1 MSTLLHATS
10 CCRFFVAVHGFPAES
25 GIQGVRVHENLNH
38 FTNKANEKNV
48 ISKDKPVTGY
58 GF

>member
-1 MSTLLHATS
+1 M
-10 CCRFFVAVHGFPAES
+10 GFPLKAGFGDSEFT
-25 GIQGVRVHENLNH
+25 ENLNH